1 LKKGTDRGNL
11 GEVAWVPNFI
21 DGGKRMRMHVLRNR
35 MVLCLAGAAM
45 VVLFVSTAALGAT
58 LKKIVAVSRFEN
70 KTAWTGQVSLDD
82 GMADQLTDALMQSG
96 QFVVMERQTL
106 GDVTAEQD
114 LANSGRAQK
123 SQSAQT
129 GKLVNAQIL
138 VKGTVTEFENKSSGS
153 ENGVGFGGFNIGN
166 KREEAHVGL
175 IIRLIDTTT
184 GEVLD
189 SQRVEGKAASGG
201 VKLGANVAGVGFGTS
216 GFSKTPLGKAVQMA
230 IDNAVSQIAAKL
242 KNVPFQA
249 RIVKVNGDDEVL
261 ISGGQKTGIA
271 DGDVF
276 TIYSVGE
283 ALVDPTTGEQ
293 LGSELE
299 KKGTVKVTKVEEKYA
314 KAHSDGSLKGI
325 KAGDIVKGQ

>member
-1 LKKGTDRGNL
+1 MRRRIWVSLILL
-11 GEVAWVPNFI
+11 G
-21 DGGKRMRMHVLRNR
+21 MS
-35 MVLCLAGAAM
+35 GAI
-45 VVLFVSTAALGAT
+45 VSSTTASAAT

-70 KTAWTGQVSLDD
+70 KTTWKGQVSLDD

-106 GDVTAEQD
+106 GDVMAEQD

-129 GKLVNAQIL
+129 GKIVNAQIL
-138 VKGTVTEFENKSSGS
+138 VKGTVTEFEDKSSGS
-153 ENGVGFGGFNIGN
+153 ANGIGFGGFKIANN
-166 KREEAHVGL
+166 RSEAHVGL

-184 GEVLD
+184 GEVLA
-189 SQRVEGKAASGG
+189 SQRCEGKATAGG
-201 VKLGANVAGVGFGTS
+201 VGLGMNVGGVGFGTS
-216 GFSKTPLGKAVQMA
+216 GFEKTPMGKAVQMA
-230 IDNAVSQIAAKL
+230 IDNAVQTIADKL

-249 RIVKVNGDDEVL
+249 RIVKVVNDSELL
-261 ISGGQKTGIA
+261 ISGGEKTGISS
-271 DGDVF
+271 GDVF

-283 ALVDPTTGEQ
+283 NLVDPSTGEQ

-314 KAHSDGSLKGI
+314 KAKADGSLKDI
-325 KAGDIVKGQ
+325 KAGDIVRAQ

>member
-1 LKKGTDRGNL
+1 MQRHIFPK
-11 GEVAWVPNFI
+11 W
-21 DGGKRMRMHVLRNR
+21 
-35 MVLCLAGAAM
+35 
-45 VVLFVSTAALGAT
+45 VVLSLSGAIVSSSFLSISATGAT

-70 KTAWTGQVSLDD
+70 KTAWKGQVSLDY

-106 GDVTAEQD
+106 GDVMAEQD

-153 ENGVGFGGFNIGN
+153 DSGVGFGGFKVGA

-201 VKLGANVAGVGFGTS
+201 TSFGMNVAGVGFGTS
-216 GFSKTPLGKAVQMA
+216 GFSKTPLGKATQMA
-230 IDNAVSQIAAKL
+230 IDNAVSIIAAKL

-271 DGDVF
+271 EGDAF

-283 ALVDPTTGEQ
+283 SLVDPATGEQ

-299 KKGTVKVTKVEEKYA
+299 KKGSVKVTKVEEKYA
-314 KAHSDGSLKGI
+314 KAKADGSLKGI
-325 KAGDIVKGQ
+325 KAGDIVKAQ

>member
-1 LKKGTDRGNL
+1 
-11 GEVAWVPNFI
+11 
-21 DGGKRMRMHVLRNR
+21 MRNR
-35 MVLCLAGAAM
+35 FFKSRVVLSLAGVAVAG
-45 VVLFVSTAALGAT
+45 LFPSTAATGAT

-70 KTAWTGQVSLDD
+70 KTAWKGQVSLDD

-96 QFVVMERQTL
+96 QFVVLERQTL
-106 GDVTAEQD
+106 GDVVAEQD

-138 VKGTVTEFENKSSGS
+138 VKGTVTEFENKSEGS
-153 ENGVGFGGFNIGN
+153 DSGVGFGGFKVGA

-189 SQRVEGKAASGG
+189 SQRVEGKATAGG
-201 VKLGANVAGVGFGTS
+201 TSFGMNVAGVQFGTS
-216 GFSKTPLGKAVQMA
+216 GFAKTPLGKATQMA
-230 IDNAVSQIAAKL
+230 IDNAVNIIATKL
-242 KNVPFQA
+242 KTIPFQA
-249 RIVKVNGDDEVL
+249 RIVKVSGDDEVL
-261 ISGGQKTGIA
+261 ISGGQKTGISE
-271 DGDVF
+271 GDVF

-283 ALVDPTTGEQ
+283 ALVDPATGEQ

-314 KAHSDGSLKGI
+314 KAKSDGSLKGVR
-325 KAGDIVKGQ
+325 AGDIVKAQ

>member
-1 LKKGTDRGNL
+1 MRAPISNRCT
-11 GEVAWVPNFI
+11 F
-21 DGGKRMRMHVLRNR
+21 GGLSG
-35 MVLCLAGAAM
+35 LTFAALLLAGAVQA
-45 VVLFVSTAALGAT
+45 AT

-70 KTAWTGQVSLDD
+70 KTSWRGQVSLDD

-153 ENGVGFGGFNIGN
+153 ESGVGFGGFNIGN

-184 GEVLD
+184 GEVLQ

-201 VKLGANVAGVGFGTS
+201 VKFGMDVAGVQFGTS
-216 GFSKTPLGKAVQMA
+216 GFKKTPLGKATQEA
-230 IDNAVSQIAAKL
+230 IDNAVAMIAAKL
-242 KNVPFQA
+242 KGIPFEA
-249 RIVKVNGDDEVL
+249 RVIKVTDDEML
-261 ISGGQKTGIA
+261 ISGGEKTGEA
-271 DGDVF
+271 VGDVF
-276 TIYSVGE
+276 TVYCVGE

-293 LGSELE
+293 LGSETT
-299 KKGTVKVTKVEEKYA
+299 KKGTVKVVDVKEKYA
-314 KAHSDGSLKGI
+314 KAKSDGPLKDV
-325 KAGDIVKGQ
+325 KAGDIVRAQ

>member
-1 LKKGTDRGNL
+1 MQRHIFPKWLVL
-11 GEVAWVPNFI
+11 GFSGA
-21 DGGKRMRMHVLRNR
+21 M
-35 MVLCLAGAAM
+35 LAGC
-45 VVLFVSTAALGAT
+45 FFSSTSMAAT

-70 KTAWTGQVSLDD
+70 KTSWKGQVSLDD

-106 GDVTAEQD
+106 GDVMAEQD

-138 VKGTVTEFENKSSGS
+138 VKGTVTEFESNSQGS
-153 ENGVGFGGFNIGN
+153 DSGVGFGGFKIGA
-166 KREEAHVGL
+166 KRDEAHVGL

-201 VKLGANVAGVGFGTS
+201 TSFGMNVAGVDFGTS
-216 GFSKTPLGKAVQMA
+216 GFSKTPLGKATQMA
-230 IDNAVSQIAAKL
+230 IDNAVSIIAAKL

-261 ISGGQKTGIA
+261 ISGGQKTGVSE
-271 DGDVF
+271 GDTF

-283 ALVDPTTGEQ
+283 SLVDPATGEQ
-293 LGSELE
+293 LGSEME
-299 KKGTVKVTKVEEKYA
+299 KKGGVKVTKVEEKYA
-314 KAHSDGSLKGI
+314 KAKSDVPLKGI
-325 KAGDIVKGQ
+325 KAGDIVKAQ

>member
-1 LKKGTDRGNL
+1 
-11 GEVAWVPNFI
+11 
-21 DGGKRMRMHVLRNR
+21 
-35 MVLCLAGAAM
+35 
-45 VVLFVSTAALGAT
+45 LFSADASAAT

-70 KTAWTGQVSLDD
+70 KTAWRGQVSLDD

-96 QFVVMERQTL
+96 QFVVLERQTL
-106 GDVTAEQD
+106 GDVMAEQD

-129 GKLVNAQIL
+129 GKLVNAQVL
-138 VKGTVTEFENKSSGS
+138 VKGTVTEFENLSQGSDSGI
-153 ENGVGFGGFNIGN
+153 GFGGFKIGA

-184 GEVLD
+184 GEVLA
-189 SQRVEGKAASGG
+189 SERCEGKAKAGG
-201 VKLGANVAGVGFGTS
+201 TTFGMNVAGVQFGTS

-230 IDNAVSQIAAKL
+230 IDNAVQIVADKL

-249 RIVKVNGDDEVL
+249 RIVKVVNDNECL
-261 ISGGQKTGIA
+261 ISGGEKTGISN
-271 DGDVF
+271 GDVF

-283 ALVDPTTGEQ
+283 SLVDPATGEQ
-293 LGSELE
+293 LGTELE

-314 KAHSDGSLKGI
+314 KAKTDGSLKDI
-325 KAGDIVKGQ
+325 KAGDIVRAQ

>member
-1 LKKGTDRGNL
+1 MNHKLNRKLWRGGL
-11 GEVAWVPNFI
+11 T
-21 DGGKRMRMHVLRNR
+21 VL
-35 MVLCLAGAAM
+35 MVSELLMASPMFA
-45 VVLFVSTAALGAT
+45 AT

-70 KTAWTGQVSLDD
+70 KTSWRGQVSLDD

-96 QFVVMERQTL
+96 QFTVMERQTL
-106 GDVTAEQD
+106 GDVVAEQD

-138 VKGTVTEFENKSSGS
+138 VKGTVTEFENRSSGS
-153 ENGVGFGGFNIGN
+153 ASGIGFGGFNVGN

-184 GEVLD
+184 GEVLA

-201 VKLGANVAGVGFGTS
+201 VKFGMDVAGVQFGTS
-216 GFSKTPLGKAVQMA
+216 GFSKTPLGKATQVA
-230 IDNAVSQIAAKL
+230 IDNAVNLISEKL

-261 ISGGQKTGIA
+261 ISGGQKTGISE
-271 DGDVF
+271 GDAF
-276 TIYSVGE
+276 TVYSVGQS
-283 ALVDPTTGEQ
+283 LVDPATGEQ

-299 KKGTVKVTKVEEKYA
+299 KKGAVKVVKVEEKYA
-314 KAHSDGSLKGI
+314 KAKSAGPLKGV
-325 KAGDIVKGQ
+325 KAGDIVKAQ

>member
-1 LKKGTDRGNL
+1 MQRHLFPKWIVL
-11 GEVAWVPNFI
+11 GLSGA
-21 DGGKRMRMHVLRNR
+21 VLTVIFFSPAT
-35 MVLCLAGAAM
+35 M
-45 VVLFVSTAALGAT
+45 GAT

-70 KTAWTGQVSLDD
+70 KTSWKGQVSLDD

-106 GDVTAEQD
+106 GDVMAEQD

-138 VKGTVTEFENKSSGS
+138 VKGTVTEFENQSSGS
-153 ENGVGFGGFNIGN
+153 QNGIGFGGFNVGN

-201 VKLGANVAGVGFGTS
+201 MKFGMDVAGVDFGTS
-216 GFSKTPLGKAVQMA
+216 GFSKTPLGKATQMA
-230 IDNAVSQIAAKL
+230 IDNAVSIIAAKL

-261 ISGGQKTGIA
+261 ISGGAKTGIA
-271 DGDVF
+271 EGDVF

-283 ALVDPTTGEQ
+283 SLVDPATGEQ

-299 KKGTVKVTKVEEKYA
+299 KKGAIKVTKVEEKYA
-314 KAHSDGSLKGI
+314 KAHSDGSLKGV
-325 KAGDIVKGQ
+325 KAGDIVKSQ

>member
-1 LKKGTDRGNL
+1 
-11 GEVAWVPNFI
+11 
-21 DGGKRMRMHVLRNR
+21 MRMHVLRDR
-35 MVLCLAGAAM
+35 IVLGCGGVAAI
-45 VVLFVSTAALGAT
+45 VFLFSTAAMGAT

-70 KTAWTGQVSLDD
+70 KTSWKGQVSLDD
-82 GMADQLTDALMQSG
+82 GMADQLTESLVKSG

-106 GDVTAEQD
+106 GDVVAEQD

-138 VKGTVTEFENKSSGS
+138 VKGTVTEFENQSSGS
-153 ENGVGFGGFNIGN
+153 ESGVGFGGMKFGM
-166 KREEAHVGL
+166 
-175 IIRLIDTTT
+175 
-184 GEVLD
+184 
-189 SQRVEGKAASGG
+189 
-201 VKLGANVAGVGFGTS
+201 NVAGVGFGTS
-216 GFSKTPLGKAVQMA
+216 GFSKTPLGKATQMA
-230 IDNAVSQIAAKL
+230 IDNAVSIIAAKL

-261 ISGGQKTGIA
+261 ISGGQKTGVSE
-271 DGDVF
+271 GDVF

-283 ALVDPTTGEQ
+283 ALVDPATGEQ

>member
-1 LKKGTDRGNL
+1 MQKQILSK
-11 GEVAWVPNFI
+11 W
-21 DGGKRMRMHVLRNR
+21 
-35 MVLCLAGAAM
+35 
-45 VVLFVSTAALGAT
+45 VVLGLSSVVFAGLFHSSEAMGAT

-70 KTAWTGQVSLDD
+70 KTSWKGQVSLDD

-106 GDVTAEQD
+106 GDVMAEQD

-153 ENGVGFGGFNIGN
+153 ENGVGFGGFSIGN

-184 GEVLD
+184 GEVLE

-201 VKLGANVAGVGFGTS
+201 IKFGANVGGVDFGTS
-216 GFSKTPLGKAVQMA
+216 GFSKTPLGKATQMA
-230 IDNAVSQIAAKL
+230 IDNAVNIIASKL
-242 KNVPFQA
+242 KGVPFQA
-249 RIVKVNGDDEVL
+249 RIVKVNGDNEVL
-261 ISGGQKTGIA
+261 ISGGAKTGIA
-271 DGDVF
+271 EGDVF

-283 ALVDPTTGEQ
+283 SLVDPATGEQ

-299 KKGTVKVTKVEEKYA
+299 KKGTIKVTKVEEKYA
-314 KAHSDGSLKGI
+314 KAHSDGSLQGI
-325 KAGDIVKGQ
+325 KAGDIVKAQ